1 MCVNKKHYE
10 RVIDCLL
17 DLVKVA
23 DEKREK
29 EMRKGYGS
37 VRSSSKEQRFTALVM
52 AVNIVRKILEKRQFD
67 LPMRTFLL
75 LRSSCAVDGDDSVK
89 MAIKTDRPARNW
101 KAHQPLHHLYIIIH
115 AHVCHGCKR
124 FYHSNA
130 GNQPVELDP
139 NTSSEEAF
147 PNFDKEAGLGHRAA
161 CLPLK
166 IPKWKEGI
174 AVEALNVT

>member
-1 MCVNKKHYE
+1 MCMNKKHHE

-29 EMRKGYGS
+29 EMRKGLNGMQR
-37 VRSSSKEQRFTALVM
+37 VQSSSKEQRFTALVM

-115 AHVCHGCKR
+115 AHVCHGTHVR
-124 FYHSNA
+124 
-130 GNQPVELDP
+130 GWLRQ
-139 NTSSEEAF
+139 
-147 PNFDKEAGLGHRAA
+147 
-161 CLPLK
+161 
-166 IPKWKEGI
+166 
-174 AVEALNVT
+174 